1 MAASLSSS
9 VTGSLAYNHTTTHTT
24 THGTE
29 WKKEGF
35 CLTTVA
41 NTCQIQQTNVCM
53 QYNPLHNSRQ
63 SKNTII
69 EEFD

>member
-9 VTGSLAYNHTTTHTT
+9 ATGSLAYNHTT

-35 CLTTVA
+35 CH
-41 NTCQIQQTNVCM
+41 NRCQQTNVRT

>member
-1 MAASLSSS
+1 MAQS
-9 VTGSLAYNHTTTHTT
+9 GR
-24 THGTE
+24 
-29 WKKEGF
+29 KKAF
-35 CLTTVA
+35 VTTVA
-41 NTCQIQQTNVCM
+41 NTCQIQQTNVRT